1 MKTFN
6 AVVHIVTLGV
16 LMVIAGSVAAQ
27 QSYPTKPVRFIVPY
41 AAGSTLDVL
50 CRLVGQKLAE
60 NWGQSVVV
68 DDRPGGNTVI
78 GTEAMLQSPP
88 DGYTLMLTSSGHT
101 LIPQLLA
108 VSFDPIKDFAPVATI
123 SSTEFIMVV
132 SPSLPANNLQEVIA
146 LLKTQPGQFNYAS
159 TGVGAGPHVAG
170 ELLNIMAGVK
180 LEHVPYKGSVQALTD
195 LVAGRVQVFIS
206 TVIVSIPFIK
216 AGRIKAIAV
225 SGATRLSA
233 LPDVPT
239 FTEAGLP
246 GFDVKTWLG
255 ILAPAKT
262 PKLTIDRLSA
272 DVAKVL
278 SLPDIK
284 EKLDNQGLV
293 PFISTPEQFAAM
305 MKADMAKYARIIK
318 ATNIKLEN

>member
-50 CRLVGQKLAE
+50 GRLVGQKLSE

-78 GTEAMLQSPP
+78 GTEAMLQSPA

-216 AGRIKAIAV
+216 TGRIKAIAV

-233 LPDVPT
+233 LPEVPT

-262 PKLTIDRLSA
+262 PKSTIDRLSA

-305 MKADMAKYARIIK
+305 MKADMAKYAKIIK